1 MTSSEDRPGVTE
13 PEEMTVAID
22 AMGGDHAPQAIVDGG
37 CQAAAA
43 IGCHIVLVGDDAA
56 IRDALPDGVLPE
68 RVSIQSTSQVIAMHE
83 EPGAAVRKKKDS
95 SVVRAA
101 EAVRDGRAHAMVGA
115 GNTGATM
122 AAALLRFGR
131 IRGAARPA
139 IGIPI
144 PVPFGRPHL
153 LVDGGATVDCSADWL
168 VQFALM
174 GRAYARL
181 RLGVD
186 EPTVGLLSNGEEPGK
201 GDDLRKQTYALLD
214 GEPWFVGNV
223 EGRELMSGHP
233 DVIVTDGFT
242 GNVALKTMEGALKAA
257 AGLVFTTLGAT
268 PEAKAAADVVAP
280 LLLQGVTDY
289 LDPDTV
295 GGAALLGVDG
305 VCVISHGSSS
315 ARAIV
320 NAVQLAVDC
329 VAGGFVD
336 RMHAAIVQEDVART
350 TPVVSED
357 AYAS

>member
-1 MTSSEDRPGVTE
+1 MRP
-13 PEEMTVAID
+13 TVAID
-22 AMGGDHAPQAIVDGG
+22 AMGGDHAPGAIVEGACLAVSEVG
-37 CQAAAA
+37 CR
-43 IGCHIVLVGDDAA
+43 ILLVGDEAA
-56 IRDALPDGVLPE
+56 IRACLPDGVPDGVE
-68 RVSIQSTSQVIAMHE
+68 IRATTEVIAMDE
-83 EPGAAVRKKKDS
+83 EPGAGVRRKKDA

-101 EAVRDGRAHAMVGA
+101 EAVRDGAADAMVGA

-139 IGIPI
+139 IGVPI
-144 PVPFGRPHL
+144 PVPFAAPHL
-153 LVDGGATVDCSADWL
+153 LVDGGATVDCAPEWL
-168 VQFALM
+168 VQFAHM

-186 EPTVGLLSNGEEPGK
+186 DPTVGLLSNGEEPGK

-223 EGRELMSGHP
+223 EGRDLMSGHP
-233 DVIVTDGFT
+233 HVIVTDGFT
-242 GNVALKTMEGALKAA
+242 GNIALKTVEGALKAA
-257 AGLVFTTLGAT
+257 AGLVFTTLAST
-268 PEAKAAADVVAP
+268 PEAKEAADVVAP

-289 LDPDTV
+289 LDPDTI

-320 NAVQLAVDC
+320 NAVRLAVDC
-329 VAGGFVD
+329 VDGGFVD
-336 RMHAAIVQEDVART
+336 RMQAAIVDHDGADRRPPTDVPPRQEAHAR
-350 TPVVSED
+350 
-357 AYAS
+357 